1 MIPHRERLRQ
11 RPEIRRIAALL
22 RSRRK
27 QLGLTQE
34 QMGARVGLGSKYWS
48 MLENG
53 DRILP
58 LPSLLHI
65 LDKIGMKLEIRAA
78 TSDDGPDDLDLVQ
91 AAESL
96 LEDLEAFVRLLRRR
110 SGA

>member
-1 MIPHRERLRQ
+1 MIW
-11 RPEIRRIAALL
+11 ANKKLL
-22 RSRRK
+22 C
-27 QLGLTQE
+27 QLFQ
-34 QMGARVGLGSKYWS
+34 
-48 MLENG
+48 G
-53 DRILP
+53 DV
-58 LPSLLHI
+58 SLFCMSFNMPANI